1 MIDQVSTLIGP
12 VSIFVSGHNRRNH
25 RGTRAADGRYGINY
39 MYLMKQLCHYKQ

>member
-39 MYLMKQLCHYKQ
+39 IYLNETVVSL